1 MDKEQQEKE
10 LMSVVSYLYY
20 YADMNQSDI
29 AARLF
34 QSRSTI
40 SRLLKK
46 ARASG
51 VVELK
56 INEPWHRD
64 LALEDTIK
72 TAFSIDRVRVLKPNA
87 SEKDLLDILGKM
99 TSFYISCA
107 VQDSFVLGLSWGN
120 TIAHVVDSM
129 TTNLNIPVTVVP
141 IMGSMSWPVSNVE
154 NQELSA
160 RFSKIYGGRYLPLEA
175 PLYARTRD
183 QHQEL
188 MNAPGNAEALE
199 IARKADI
206 ILTSVG
212 SIESR
217 SWENVIGT
225 ERLNRLCALGCVGHI
240 GGHFYDI
247 NGCEIEGSY
256 KDLLVGMTL
265 DEIRDNHNV
274 ICAAASA
281 KKAEAVYGALRGRFI
296 DELFITQ
303 PLAEHLMEIADS
315 RRL

>member
-1 MDKEQQEKE
+1 MDREQNEQE
-10 LMSVVSYLYY
+10 LMSIVSYLYY

-29 AARLF
+29 ADRLF
-34 QSRSTI
+34 LSRSTI

-46 ARASG
+46 ARTSG

-64 LALEDTIK
+64 LAMEDSIK
-72 TAFSIDRVRVLKPNA
+72 TAFSIDRVRVLQP
-87 SEKDLLDILGKM
+87 EEYQKDVLDILGQM
-99 TSFYISCA
+99 TSFYISCT

-120 TIAHVVDSM
+120 TIAHVVDSI
-129 TTNLNIPVTVVP
+129 TTSRNIPVTVVP
-141 IMGSMSWPVSNVE
+141 IMGSMSWPASNVE

-160 RFSKIYGGRYLPLEA
+160 RFSKIYGGRYLPLEG
-175 PLYARTRD
+175 PLYARSHE
-183 QHQEL
+183 QYQEL
-188 MNAPGNAEALE
+188 MNAPANAEALD

-217 SWENVIGT
+217 SWENVLGE
-225 ERLNRLCALGCVGHI
+225 ERLNRLCELGCVGHI

-247 NGCEIEGSY
+247 NGCEIEGNY
-256 KDLLVGMTL
+256 KDLLVGLTL

-274 ICAAASA
+274 ICAAASP

-296 DELFITQ
+296 NELFITQ
-303 PLAEHLMEIADS
+303 PLAQRLLEIADS
-315 RRL
+315 RRV